1 MAMNHP
7 TSTDGITV
15 DYINQLLA
23 TTVPNAAVT
32 AVRVT
37 DAKTYGE
44 QMVSTAGRV
53 SIEVDYASGT
63 PSDLP
68 TRLVLKLTRAV
79 DEIMAPFYANEVAF
93 YKGIRPELAI
103 EAPRCFGGDFNA
115 STTHFGL
122 LLEDLTMR
130 GATFP
135 NTTQRTGQ
143 DDVRMLLDQL
153 ARLHAA
159 FWESP
164 RFGSDLAWVET
175 HVEGAVATMM
185 NEIAPAYIA
194 HEVETENFKRELVQR
209 LRTTPDKLLAGV
221 QAVQRHQSTLP
232 QTLLHGDTHLGNTY
246 RLPDGKAGL
255 LDWQLMV
262 RGYAMHDVNY
272 IVTTGLSIADRRAH
286 ERDLVAYYLD
296 RLGQEGVARP
306 PAFDSAWEEY
316 RRTLIWGVYIGWL
329 TTPVVNYGWE
339 INVMNHLRLTTAY
352 EDLETAKL
360 VETLL

>member
-1 MAMNHP
+1 MVLKHP

-15 DYINQLLA
+15 AYINQLLA
-23 TTVPNAAVT
+23 TASKGATVT
-32 AVRVT
+32 ALRII

-53 SIEVDYASGT
+53 AIEVDYRDDTS
-63 PSDLP
+63 PDLP

-93 YKGIRPELAI
+93 YRGIRPELAM
-103 EAPRCFGGDFNA
+103 EAPRCFGGAFDP

-122 LLEDLTMR
+122 LLEDLGVR

-135 NTTQRTGQ
+135 NTTMRTGP
-143 DDVRMLLDQL
+143 DDVRALLDQL
-153 ARLHAA
+153 ARLHAR
-159 FWESP
+159 FWQSP
-164 RFGSDLAWVET
+164 RFSADLAWVET

-185 NEIAPAYIA
+185 NELAPAYIA
-194 HEVETENFKRELVQR
+194 HEVETENFKREMVQR
-209 LRTTPDKLLAGV
+209 LRTTPDRLLAGV

-232 QTLLHGDTHLGNTY
+232 QTLLHGDTHLGNSY
-246 RLPDGKAGL
+246 RLPDGTAGL

-272 IVTTGLSIADRRAH
+272 IVTTGLSVADRRAH
-286 ERDLVAYYLD
+286 ERDLLGYYLD

-306 PAFDSAWEEY
+306 PAFDSAWDEY

-360 VETLL
+360 VDALF